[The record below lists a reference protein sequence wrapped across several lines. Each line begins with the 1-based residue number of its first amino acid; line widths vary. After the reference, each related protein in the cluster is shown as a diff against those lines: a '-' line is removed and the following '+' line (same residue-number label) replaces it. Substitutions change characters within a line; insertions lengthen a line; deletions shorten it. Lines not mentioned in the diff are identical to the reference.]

1 MKLKSILFL
10 VQNSDVFN
18 LISSTDDDT
27 VSRGVQIINSPYSLL
42 SQSGSVISR
51 KRPLHLNGWR
61 IKSKLYFDY
70 RVISTSTSM
79 EDREA
84 ASLVHWNLDQRPQLS
99 NCAVFLEE
107 DTLLTQC
114 SLHPGVERPENCNG
128 LRAIL
133 QIAYFTVVCLVAR
146 PLNRSEAEDDLV
158 MIETLLLSKV
168 LCFHAK

>member
-1 MKLKSILFL
+1 
-10 VQNSDVFN
+10 
-18 LISSTDDDT
+18 
-27 VSRGVQIINSPYSLL
+27 
-42 SQSGSVISR
+42 
-51 KRPLHLNGWR
+51 
-61 IKSKLYFDY
+61 
-70 RVISTSTSM
+70 M

-99 NCAVFLEE
+99 NCAVFLQE

-114 SLHPGVERPENCNG
+114 SLHPGVERPVNCNG

-168 LCFHAK
+168 LCFHAKQNLDSITTWSSSASLQIKGWATKSTAVKWLIESCFRIEEKLSNDELSCSDTENFAF

>member
-1 MKLKSILFL
+1 
-10 VQNSDVFN
+10 
-18 LISSTDDDT
+18 
-27 VSRGVQIINSPYSLL
+27 
-42 SQSGSVISR
+42 
-51 KRPLHLNGWR
+51 
-61 IKSKLYFDY
+61 
-70 RVISTSTSM
+70 M

-114 SLHPGVERPENCNG
+114 SLQPGVERPVNCNG

-133 QIAYFTVVCLVAR
+133 QIAYFF
-146 PLNRSEAEDDLV
+146 LNRSEAEDDLV